1 MLAMSVF
8 YAIKDAVASI
18 GKYKKI
24 PMLDAPAT
32 PEKILMSLNE
42 LNNRDNYSKH

>member
-8 YAIKDAVASI
+8 YAIKDAIASVE
-18 GKYKKI
+18 KYKAI
-24 PMLDAPAT
+24 PKLDSPAT

-42 LNNRDNYSKH
+42 LKNRINYDN

>member
-8 YAIKDAVASI
+8 YAIKDAVASVVE
-18 GKYKKI
+18 YKKI
-24 PMLDAPAT
+24 PILDAPAT

-42 LNNRDNYSKH
+42 LKYRANYSKH

>member
-8 YAIKDAVASI
+8 YAIKDAIASV
-18 GKYKKI
+18 GKYKAI
-24 PMLDAPAT
+24 PILDAPAT

-42 LNNRDNYSKH
+42 LKNRIN